1 MLNKP
6 KLKFQKPESTNQK
19 LPSSSTKIVSSDK
32 NIPLM
37 FQAQIK
43 ERGNVQYVGDQ
54 DQPKYK
60 KWVDEWVD
68 GCPSQPEVEDKNIP
82 LALRRPV
89 QSIVSFP
96 KFDSTVKTW
105 SYQFRWRILTNS
117 GQDESLI
124 RPVIGAKGVPFFP
137 GSGMK
142 GAFRNACPEEKR
154 IRYCGGDFIDE
165 RGNKRAVPGIL
176 RFHGGYPIDMTWAAD
191 RNRLV
196 DLAHGQQA
204 HQVMKSKKEKGENAN
219 VQISLYKPK
228 FKFGISSAVIPTDS
242 QEWKEIKQIW
252 EKALEYGLGSRVSA
266 GYGYVQ
272 EVNSSDDQ
280 VLLSICLN
288 GKGVSSQ
295 LLSKTPEFRPNM
307 FKAALRGHT
316 LRILGGLT
324 DARTAIDLTKKIWGG
339 IPEKGE
345 GGKAIVGNIGVEF
358 SLDNDQ
364 DLQLDEHIYY
374 SERGRTIL
382 PLYDLNNGRLNL
394 IRVSVVKPELEDFLI
409 SLVKFSVLFGG
420 FGKSW
425 RRVNHQEFYPSYF
438 RDDNKPMI
446 GCHWSLTSD
455 SQNFLVDPEP
465 NLEGITRFIE
475 TIRVQAIAWIRSEM
489 VIYQP
494 EHAREWRE
502 AWHPSKVQIWGR
514 VTDKKESAA
523 IRWFHRNYQDAKT
536 IKESILTGKINKI
549 GRIWHRMY
557 PVENHFVELLTI
569 FPDNSQ
575 QTRDFL
581 DFLGSDHSKFKLIWV
596 PENNILTNLPIS
608 EFP

>member
-1 MLNKP
+1 MPEAP
-6 KLKFQKPESTNQK
+6 KLKPQKPGSTNQK
-19 LPSSSTKIVSSDK
+19 PPNSSLKSVSNAR

-43 ERGNVQYVGDQ
+43 ERGNIQYVGDQ
-54 DQPKYK
+54 DQPKYR

-68 GCPSQPEVEDKNIP
+68 GCPSQPEVEDTSIP

-89 QSIVSFP
+89 QSMVSFP
-96 KFDSTVKTW
+96 QFDSTIKTY
-105 SYQFRWRILTNS
+105 SYQIRWRILTNS
-117 GQDESLI
+117 GQDEALI
-124 RPVIGAKGVPFFP
+124 RPIIGAKGIPFFP

-142 GAFRNACPEEKR
+142 GAFRKACPKEKQ

-165 RGNKRAVPGIL
+165 RGNKRTTPGIL

-204 HQVMKSKKEKGENAN
+204 YQVMKDKKEKGDNAN

-252 EKALEYGLGSRVSA
+252 EKALGYGLGSRVSA
-266 GYGYVQ
+266 SYGYVE
-272 EVNSSDDQ
+272 EVNYSDDRT
-280 VLLSICLN
+280 LLSIYLN

-307 FKAALRGHT
+307 FKATLRGHT
-316 LRILGGLT
+316 LRILGGLI
-324 DARTAIDLTKKIWGG
+324 DARTAIDLTNKIWGG
-339 IPEKGE
+339 IPERGE
-345 GGKAIVGNIGVEF
+345 GGEATVGSIGVEF
-358 SLDNDQ
+358 SLDD
-364 DLQLDEHIYY
+364 DEYLQLDEHIYY
-374 SERGRTIL
+374 SEARKKIVV
-382 PLYDLNNGRLNL
+382 PLYDLNYGKLKL
-394 IRVSVVKPELEDFLI
+394 IRISNVKPELENFLI
-409 SLVKFSVLFGG
+409 SLIKFSVLFGG

-438 RDDNKPMI
+438 ENDNKPMI
-446 GCHWSLTSD
+446 GCHWSLTSA
-455 SQNFLVDPEP
+455 SQDFLVYPEP
-465 NLEGITRFIE
+465 NLEGITNFIE
-475 TIRVQAIAWIRSEM
+475 TIRTQAIAWIISEM
-489 VIYQP
+489 GTYQSK
-494 EHAREWRE
+494 HVREWRE

-514 VTDKKESAA
+514 VTDKKKSIA
-523 IRWFHRNYQDAKT
+523 ILWFHGNYQDEKT
-536 IKESILTGKINKI
+536 IKKSILTGEIGKI

-569 FPDNSQ
+569 FPDDSQ
-575 QTRDFL
+575 QTKDFL
-581 DFLGSDHSKFKLIWV
+581 DFLSSDHSKFKLIWGG
-596 PENNILTNLPIS
+596 EKS
-608 EFP
+608 